1 MLATAKL
8 FNAPSVKVSKK
19 PEPRLFSDFVKG
31 VKKNQVQEVIVQPNT
46 SLVYYLD
53 EDGPS
58 VTNYVGSNPFWETLM
73 ESDADVQ
80 LDLSNSMNFADIVSV
95 GFTLLFSIALFR
107 MFFGG
112 MGSGPPNPFGMNEK
126 QMEVES
132 EITTRFDDVQGID
145 NAKGELQEIVGF
157 LRDPTQY
164 IVSGAKIPKG
174 ALLAG
179 KPGTGKTLLARAI
192 AGESSVPFIQCS
204 GSSFVEMFVG
214 VGAKRVRDV
223 FEMARENQ
231 PCIVFID
238 EIDAIGKKRSMNG
251 FAANDERE
259 QTINQLLTEMDGFD
273 NESQIVVIAATNRL
287 DILDEALLR
296 PGRFDRKI
304 QVSLPDVHGREKILG
319 VHTRDKKLDK
329 DVSLKNIAKQT
340 TGFSGADLANLMN
353 ECAIRAVRNGT
364 DGVITSEIVED
375 IYQRLV
381 VGAKGSRSVSGPRKE
396 RVAYHEAGH
405 AIIGVLMPEY
415 DEVRKVSIIPRGDAG
430 GVTFFQPANDEIGM
444 YTKEYLLSQIKVALG
459 GHAAEEIVYGKD
471 RVTTGASS
479 DFQQT
484 YKIAREMVMAYGM
497 GKTLGK
503 VNVDPNTLS
512 SDMSNRI
519 DVEVVCLVEECYKE
533 VLNLLKMYRVKL
545 EHLKDILVEEEIVD
559 GSVVYGMIAS
569 CDLKKIFVTS
579 KMRNVKLT
587 NNAEN
592 FISYEKFKAGD
603 VAVYIKRNNQY
614 LTIKTL
620 LKLQDRYMFGNMGNF
635 NINQAEIS
643 NSISKLSNMNK
654 DTLLLHKNPFD
665 RQRLYRKDIELVKF
679 ISSVGKMS
687 LNKRGMVKIG
697 KRKCEGYKKA
707 DLVKV
712 AKEENVPLTK
722 TGGKKKT
729 IKDLCA
735 DMKVKLSLSKNR
747 NILVKDTREKLKKIK
762 IKESNKIKLKSRMS
776 NGEDPKKILKI
787 ARQLAKLQ

>member
-80 LDLSNSMNFADIVSV
+80 LDLSNSMSFADIVSV

-112 MGSGPPNPFGMNEK
+112 MGGRPTNPFGMNEK

-145 NAKGELQEIVGF
+145 NAKDELQEIVGF

-214 VGAKRVRDV
+214 IGAKRVRDI
-223 FEMARENQ
+223 FEMARNNQ

-238 EIDAIGKKRSMNG
+238 EIDAIGKKRSANG

-273 NESQIVVIAATNRL
+273 NDSQIVVIAATNRV
-287 DILDEALLR
+287 DILDDALLR

-304 QVSLPDVHGREKILG
+304 QVSLPDVHGREKILK
-319 VHTRDKKLDK
+319 VH
-329 DVSLKNIAKQT
+329 SKNKNLAPEVDLMNVARQT
-340 TGFSGADLANLMN
+340 TGFSGADLENLMN
-353 ECAIRAVRNGT
+353 ECAIYSVREGT
-364 DGVITSEIVED
+364 NLITPSIIED
-375 IYQRLV
+375 VYQRVV
-381 VGAKGSRSVSGPRKE
+381 VGAKGGRPMSDERKK
-396 RVAYHEAGH
+396 RVAYHEGGH

-430 GVTFFQPANDEIGM
+430 GVTFFQPASDELGM

-459 GHAAEEIVYGKD
+459 GHAAEELVYGKD
-471 RVTTGASS
+471 NVTTGATS
-479 DFQQT
+479 DFSQV
-484 YKIAREMVMAYGM
+484 YAIAREMVVNYGM
-497 GKTLGK
+497 SEAIGKI
-503 VNVDPNTLS
+503 NVQDGSLS
-512 SDMSNRI
+512 QQTSYLVDLEVHRISD
-519 DVEVVCLVEECYKE
+519 ECYVDVMELLSKHKE
-533 VLNLLKMYRVKL
+533 EL
-545 EHLKDILVEEEIVD
+545 EELKDILIRDEIID
-559 GSVVYGMIAS
+559 GKVVYDMI
-569 CDLKKIFVTS
+569 
-579 KMRNVKLT
+579 KM
-587 NNAEN
+587 
-592 FISYEKFKAGD
+592 
-603 VAVYIKRNNQY
+603 
-614 LTIKTL
+614 
-620 LKLQDRYMFGNMGNF
+620 
-635 NINQAEIS
+635 
-643 NSISKLSNMNK
+643 
-654 DTLLLHKNPFD
+654 
-665 RQRLYRKDIELVKF
+665 
-679 ISSVGKMS
+679 
-687 LNKRGMVKIG
+687 
-697 KRKCEGYKKA
+697 
-707 DLVKV
+707 
-712 AKEENVPLTK
+712 
-722 TGGKKKT
+722 
-729 IKDLCA
+729 
-735 DMKVKLSLSKNR
+735 
-747 NILVKDTREKLKKIK
+747 
-762 IKESNKIKLKSRMS
+762 
-776 NGEDPKKILKI
+776 
-787 ARQLAKLQ
+787 

>member
-214 VGAKRVRDV
+214 IGAKRVRDI
-223 FEMARENQ
+223 FEMARNNQ

-238 EIDAIGKKRSMNG
+238 EIDAIGKKRSANG

-273 NESQIVVIAATNRL
+273 NDSQIVVIAATNRA

-304 QVSLPDVHGREKILG
+304 QVGLPDVYGREKILQ
-319 VHTRDKKLDK
+319 VH
-329 DVSLKNIAKQT
+329 SKNKNLSPEVNLMDTARQT
-340 TGFSGADLANLMN
+340 TGFSGADLENLMN
-353 ECAIRAVRNGT
+353 ECAIRSVKEGT
-364 DGVITSEIVED
+364 NVITPSIIED
-375 IYQRLV
+375 MYQRVV
-381 VGAKGSRSVSGPRKE
+381 VGAKGGRPMSDERKKL
-396 RVAYHEAGH
+396 VAYHEAGH
-405 AIIGVLMPEY
+405 AIIGVLMPSY
-415 DEVRKVSIIPRGDAG
+415 DEVPKVSIIPRGDAG
-430 GVTFFQPANDEIGM
+430 GVTFFQPASDERGM

-459 GHAAEEIVYGKD
+459 GHAAEEIVYG
-471 RVTTGASS
+471 RESVTTGASS
-479 DFQQT
+479 DFAHV
-484 YKIAREMVMAYGM
+484 YMIAREMVLNYGM
-497 GKTLGK
+497 SDAIGKI
-503 VNVDPNTLS
+503 NVQMDTLS
-512 SDMSNRI
+512 QQTSYLVDLEVHRI
-519 DVEVVCLVEECYKE
+519 TDECYADVIE
-533 VLNLLKMYRVKL
+533 LLSIHRADL
-545 EHLKDILVEEEIVD
+545 THLTDILVEQEIID
-559 GSVVYGMIAS
+559 GKVVYDMI
-569 CDLKKIFVTS
+569 K
-579 KMRNVKLT
+579 NV
-587 NNAEN
+587 
-592 FISYEKFKAGD
+592 
-603 VAVYIKRNNQY
+603 
-614 LTIKTL
+614 
-620 LKLQDRYMFGNMGNF
+620 
-635 NINQAEIS
+635 
-643 NSISKLSNMNK
+643 
-654 DTLLLHKNPFD
+654 
-665 RQRLYRKDIELVKF
+665 
-679 ISSVGKMS
+679 
-687 LNKRGMVKIG
+687 
-697 KRKCEGYKKA
+697 
-707 DLVKV
+707 
-712 AKEENVPLTK
+712 EEY
-722 TGGKKKT
+722 
-729 IKDLCA
+729 
-735 DMKVKLSLSKNR
+735 
-747 NILVKDTREKLKKIK
+747 
-762 IKESNKIKLKSRMS
+762 
-776 NGEDPKKILKI
+776 
-787 ARQLAKLQ
+787 

>member
-214 VGAKRVRDV
+214 VGAKRVRDI
-223 FEMARENQ
+223 FEIARKNQ

-251 FAANDERE
+251 FASNDERE

-273 NESQIVVIAATNRL
+273 NDSQIVVIAATNRV
-287 DILDEALLR
+287 DILDDALLR

-304 QVSLPDVHGREKILG
+304 QVSLPDVHGREKILK
-319 VHTRDKKLDK
+319 VHSKNKKLD
-329 DVSLKNIAKQT
+329 DEVDLMSVARQT
-340 TGFSGADLANLMN
+340 TGFSGADLENLMN
-353 ECAIRAVRNGT
+353 ECAIYSVREGT
-364 DGVITSEIVED
+364 NLITPSIIED
-375 IYQRLV
+375 VYQRVV
-381 VGAKGSRSVSGPRKE
+381 VGAKGGRPMSDERKK
-396 RVAYHEAGH
+396 RVAYHEGGH

-430 GVTFFQPANDEIGM
+430 GVTFFQSASDERGM

-459 GHAAEEIVYGKD
+459 GHAAEEIVYG
-471 RVTTGASS
+471 RESVTTGATS
-479 DFQQT
+479 DFSQV
-484 YKIAREMVMAYGM
+484 YAIAREMVVNYGM
-497 GKTLGK
+497 SEAIGKI
-503 VNVDPNTLS
+503 NVQDGSLS
-512 SDMSNRI
+512 QQTAYLVDLEVHRISD
-519 DVEVVCLVEECYKE
+519 ECYVDVMELLSKHKE
-533 VLNLLKMYRVKL
+533 EL
-545 EHLKDILVEEEIVD
+545 EELKDILIRDEIID
-559 GSVVYGMIAS
+559 GKVVYDMI
-569 CDLKKIFVTS
+569 
-579 KMRNVKLT
+579 KM
-587 NNAEN
+587 
-592 FISYEKFKAGD
+592 
-603 VAVYIKRNNQY
+603 
-614 LTIKTL
+614 
-620 LKLQDRYMFGNMGNF
+620 
-635 NINQAEIS
+635 
-643 NSISKLSNMNK
+643 
-654 DTLLLHKNPFD
+654 
-665 RQRLYRKDIELVKF
+665 
-679 ISSVGKMS
+679 
-687 LNKRGMVKIG
+687 
-697 KRKCEGYKKA
+697 
-707 DLVKV
+707 
-712 AKEENVPLTK
+712 
-722 TGGKKKT
+722 
-729 IKDLCA
+729 
-735 DMKVKLSLSKNR
+735 
-747 NILVKDTREKLKKIK
+747 
-762 IKESNKIKLKSRMS
+762 
-776 NGEDPKKILKI
+776 
-787 ARQLAKLQ
+787 

>member
-179 KPGTGKTLLARAI
+179 KPGTGKTLLALAI

-214 VGAKRVRDV
+214 VGAKRVRDI
-223 FEMARENQ
+223 FEIARKNQ

-251 FAANDERE
+251 FASNDERE

-273 NESQIVVIAATNRL
+273 NESQIVVIAATNRV
-287 DILDEALLR
+287 DILDDALLR

-304 QVSLPDVHGREKILG
+304 QVSLPDVHGREKILK
-319 VHTRDKKLDK
+319 VHSKNKKLD
-329 DVSLKNIAKQT
+329 DEVDLMSVARQT
-340 TGFSGADLANLMN
+340 TGFSGADLENLMN
-353 ECAIRAVRNGT
+353 ECAIYSVREGT
-364 DGVITSEIVED
+364 NLITPSIIED
-375 IYQRLV
+375 VYQRVV
-381 VGAKGSRSVSGPRKE
+381 VGAKGGRPMSDERKK
-396 RVAYHEAGH
+396 RVAYHEGGH
-405 AIIGVLMPEY
+405 AIIGVLMSEY

-430 GVTFFQPANDEIGM
+430 GVTFFQPASDELGM

-459 GHAAEEIVYGKD
+459 GHAAEELMYGKD
-471 RVTTGASS
+471 NVTTGATS
-479 DFQQT
+479 DFSQV
-484 YKIAREMVMAYGM
+484 YAIAREMVVNYGM
-497 GKTLGK
+497 SEAIGKI
-503 VNVDPNTLS
+503 NVQDGSLS
-512 SDMSNRI
+512 QQTAYLVDLEVHRISD
-519 DVEVVCLVEECYKE
+519 ECYVDVMELLSKHKE
-533 VLNLLKMYRVKL
+533 EL
-545 EHLKDILVEEEIVD
+545 EELKDILIRDEIID
-559 GSVVYGMIAS
+559 GKVVYDMI
-569 CDLKKIFVTS
+569 
-579 KMRNVKLT
+579 KM
-587 NNAEN
+587 
-592 FISYEKFKAGD
+592 
-603 VAVYIKRNNQY
+603 
-614 LTIKTL
+614 
-620 LKLQDRYMFGNMGNF
+620 
-635 NINQAEIS
+635 
-643 NSISKLSNMNK
+643 
-654 DTLLLHKNPFD
+654 
-665 RQRLYRKDIELVKF
+665 
-679 ISSVGKMS
+679 
-687 LNKRGMVKIG
+687 
-697 KRKCEGYKKA
+697 
-707 DLVKV
+707 
-712 AKEENVPLTK
+712 
-722 TGGKKKT
+722 
-729 IKDLCA
+729 
-735 DMKVKLSLSKNR
+735 
-747 NILVKDTREKLKKIK
+747 
-762 IKESNKIKLKSRMS
+762 
-776 NGEDPKKILKI
+776 
-787 ARQLAKLQ
+787 

>member
-214 VGAKRVRDV
+214 VGAKRVRDI
-223 FEMARENQ
+223 FEIARKNQ

-238 EIDAIGKKRSMNG
+238 EIDAIGKKRSANG

-273 NESQIVVIAATNRL
+273 NDSQIVVIAATNRV
-287 DILDEALLR
+287 DILDDALLR

-304 QVSLPDVHGREKILG
+304 QVSLPDVHGREKILK
-319 VHTRDKKLDK
+319 VH
-329 DVSLKNIAKQT
+329 SKNKNLAPEVDLMNVARQT
-340 TGFSGADLANLMN
+340 TGFSGADLENLMN
-353 ECAIRAVRNGT
+353 ECAIYSVREGT
-364 DGVITSEIVED
+364 NLITPSIIED
-375 IYQRLV
+375 VYQRVV
-381 VGAKGSRSVSGPRKE
+381 VGAKGGRPMSDERKK
-396 RVAYHEAGH
+396 RVAYHEGGH
-405 AIIGVLMPEY
+405 AIIGVLMSEY

-430 GVTFFQPANDEIGM
+430 GVTFFQPASDELGM

-459 GHAAEEIVYGKD
+459 GHAAEELMYGKD
-471 RVTTGASS
+471 NVTTGATS
-479 DFQQT
+479 DFSQV
-484 YKIAREMVMAYGM
+484 YAIAREMVVNYGM
-497 GKTLGK
+497 SEAIGKI
-503 VNVDPNTLS
+503 NVQDGSLS
-512 SDMSNRI
+512 QQTAYLVDLEVHRISD
-519 DVEVVCLVEECYKE
+519 ECYVDVMELLSKHKE
-533 VLNLLKMYRVKL
+533 EL
-545 EHLKDILVEEEIVD
+545 EELKDILIRDEIID
-559 GSVVYGMIAS
+559 GKVVYDMI
-569 CDLKKIFVTS
+569 K
-579 KMRNVKLT
+579 NVS
-587 NNAEN
+587 E
-592 FISYEKFKAGD
+592 
-603 VAVYIKRNNQY
+603 
-614 LTIKTL
+614 
-620 LKLQDRYMFGNMGNF
+620 
-635 NINQAEIS
+635 
-643 NSISKLSNMNK
+643 
-654 DTLLLHKNPFD
+654 
-665 RQRLYRKDIELVKF
+665 
-679 ISSVGKMS
+679 
-687 LNKRGMVKIG
+687 
-697 KRKCEGYKKA
+697 
-707 DLVKV
+707 
-712 AKEENVPLTK
+712 
-722 TGGKKKT
+722 
-729 IKDLCA
+729 
-735 DMKVKLSLSKNR
+735 
-747 NILVKDTREKLKKIK
+747 
-762 IKESNKIKLKSRMS
+762 
-776 NGEDPKKILKI
+776 
-787 ARQLAKLQ
+787 